1 MNIQVVMPS
10 TTHSTHVYTP
20 VVHTLNGSI
29 LDKVIIHTS
38 SWIHWK
44 VILAPKCLT
53 KPKCAIWIFVGVSN
67 LNLIYDF
74 SMWGA
79 MRLLVKLTRYESLDF
94 FKVFF
99 GGDLWCIC
107 SPNYLVLG
115 GLECSLLGA
124 ISPVKWLRFD
134 LSMSKIH
141 NKGPYKKKGQN
152 VDLNMPSI
160 VVQPFWWIVTTYFIG
175 TLHSMASTW
184 NHLGKGKFFW
194 WRFHPIHCKERK
206 HIIGMN
212 MLKELQKFQ

>member
-10 TTHSTHVYTP
+10 TTHSTHVYAP

-141 NKGPYKKKGQN
+141 NKGPYKKKGSKCGPQRAFDCGATFLVDSDNIFYWN
-152 VDLNMPSI
+152 VA
-160 VVQPFWWIVTTYFIG
+160 
-175 TLHSMASTW
+175 LHGIHMKS
-184 NHLGKGKFFW
+184 LGKREIFLMKVSS
-194 WRFHPIHCKERK
+194 HP
-206 HIIGMN
+206 
-212 MLKELQKFQ
+212 L